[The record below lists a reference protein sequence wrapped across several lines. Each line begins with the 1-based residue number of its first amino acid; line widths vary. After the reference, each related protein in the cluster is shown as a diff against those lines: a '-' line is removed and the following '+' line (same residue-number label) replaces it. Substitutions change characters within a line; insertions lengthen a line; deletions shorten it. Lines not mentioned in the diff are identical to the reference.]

1 MTHPKNSTTPP
12 GAQPPAL
19 TEAMPIHLLDVDHPD
34 SGLIQVCASKPVSD
48 ALSLASTLMGSA
60 LEIMA
65 RLTDGGMGTNEVF
78 GVRFL
83 IESSVA
89 LVDASTQSVEFGSSQ
104 GGAV

>member
-1 MTHPKNSTTPP
+1 MHPKNSTTPP

-34 SGLIQVCASKPVSD
+34 SGLIQVRAGNPVND
-48 ALSLASTLMGSA
+48 ALFLASTLMSSA
-60 LEIMA
+60 VEIMT

-89 LVDASTQSVEFGSSQ
+89 LIDASAHGVEFGNRQ

>member
-1 MTHPKNSTTPP
+1 MHPEISITTPL
-12 GAQPPAL
+12 AQPLAL
-19 TEAMPIHLLDVDHPD
+19 TEAMPIHLLDVDRPD
-34 SGLIQVCASKPVSD
+34 SGLIQVCAGKPVTD
-48 ALSLASTLMGSA
+48 ALFLASTLAGSA

-89 LVDASTQSVEFGSSQ
+89 LIDASAYGVEFGNRQ
-104 GGAV
+104 GGAA